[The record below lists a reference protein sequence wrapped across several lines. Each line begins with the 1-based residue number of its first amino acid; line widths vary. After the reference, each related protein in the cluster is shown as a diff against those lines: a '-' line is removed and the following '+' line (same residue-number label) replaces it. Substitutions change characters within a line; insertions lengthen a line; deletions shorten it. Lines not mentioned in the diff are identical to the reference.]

1 MLSRVAESIR
11 ADAGGRH
18 AGPAA
23 RRRGKRSLAAGRF
36 PAIFARPVPIRDVPA
51 MKIHEFQAKDL
62 LRAAGVPV
70 LAGKVARTPAEA
82 AAAFVALGTPVCA
95 VKAQIHAGGRGKGT
109 VKGGTQRGVEL
120 AKSAADAER
129 IAAALLGKTLVTIQ
143 TGPEGQVVRQV
154 FVESGCGID
163 RELYC
168 AVLVDRRAGS
178 PVLIASTA
186 GGVNIEEVAA
196 ETPEL
201 ILSEPFDPDRGL
213 AAYQARLLAAKL
225 GLPPAAWRHAETFFR
240 RLCRAFV
247 DLDASLLEVN
257 PLVLTKDATLV
268 ALDAKM
274 TFDDNALFR
283 HPDVQAL
290 RDESEEEPAETRAAA
305 AGLSY
310 VKLDGTIGCLV
321 NGAGLAMST
330 MDLVKL
336 HGGEPANFLDVGGGA
351 DVKAV
356 TEAFRIILSDT
367 HVKAILVNI
376 FGGIMRCTT
385 IANALVEASKT
396 VGFTVPLVVR
406 LEGTE
411 VAEGKKIL
419 ATSGTQIITADGLT
433 DAAKKV
439 VAASKT

>member
-1 MLSRVAESIR
+1 
-11 ADAGGRH
+11 
-18 AGPAA
+18 
-23 RRRGKRSLAAGRF
+23 
-36 PAIFARPVPIRDVPA
+36 

-70 LAGKVARTPAEA
+70 LAGKVAKTPSEA
-82 AAAFVALGTPVCA
+82 AAAYTSLGTPVCA
-95 VKAQIHAGGRGKGT
+95 VKAQIHAGGRGKGQ
-109 VKGGTQRGVEL
+109 VPGTGQRGVEL

-129 IAAALLGKTLVTIQ
+129 IATGLLNQTLVTIQ
-143 TGPEGQVVRQV
+143 TGPAGQTVRQV
-154 FVESGCGID
+154 FVESGCAID

-168 AVLVDRRAGS
+168 AILVDRAVRS

-186 GGVNIEEVAA
+186 GGMDIEEVAA
-196 ETPEL
+196 KTPEL
-201 ILSEPFDPDRGL
+201 ILSEAFDPDRGL
-213 AAYQARLLAAKL
+213 AGWQARLLASKL
-225 GLPPAAWRHAETFFR
+225 QLPTASWRHAETFFKK
-240 RLCRAFV
+240 LCQAFV

-257 PLVLTKDATLV
+257 PLVLTKDGLLV

-274 TFDDNALFR
+274 TFDDNALYR
-283 HPDVQAL
+283 HKDVVAL
-290 RDESEEEPAETRAAA
+290 RDAAEEEPAEIRAAA

-336 HGGEPANFLDVGGGA
+336 HGGQPANFLDVGGGA
-351 DVKAV
+351 DVNQV
-356 TEAFRIILSDT
+356 TEAFRIILSDK

-385 IANALVEASKT
+385 IATALVEASKT

-419 ATSGTQIITADGLT
+419 AESGTAIITADGLT

-439 VAASKT
+439 VVAASKA

>member
-1 MLSRVAESIR
+1 
-11 ADAGGRH
+11 
-18 AGPAA
+18 
-23 RRRGKRSLAAGRF
+23 
-36 PAIFARPVPIRDVPA
+36 

-70 LAGKVARTPAEA
+70 LAGKVARTPEEA
-82 AAAFVALGTPVCA
+82 AAAFTALGTPVCA
-95 VKAQIHAGGRGKGT
+95 VKAQIHAGGRGKGS
-109 VKGGTQRGVEL
+109 VIGSSQRGVEL
-120 AKSAADAER
+120 AKSAADAAR
-129 IAAALLGKTLVTIQ
+129 IAKGLLGQTLVTIQ

-154 FVESGCGID
+154 FVESGCQIE

-168 AVLVDRRAGS
+168 AVLVDRRVGS

-186 GGVNIEEVAA
+186 GGVDIEEVAA
-196 ETPEL
+196 HTPEL

-213 AAYQARLLAAKL
+213 AAYQTRVLSAKL
-225 GLPPAAWRHAETFFR
+225 GLPHSSWRAAEQFFR
-240 RLCRAFV
+240 SLTKAFV
-247 DLDASLLEVN
+247 ALDASLLEIN
-257 PLVLTKDATLV
+257 PLVLTKDGGMV

-283 HPDVQAL
+283 HKDIAAL
-290 RDESEEEPAETRAAA
+290 RDEAEEEPAETRAAA

-310 VKLDGTIGCLV
+310 VKLNGTIGCLV

-330 MDLVKL
+330 MDLVKY

-351 DVKAV
+351 DVKQV
-356 TEAFRIILSDT
+356 TEAFRIILSDK

-385 IANALVEASKT
+385 IATALVEASKT
-396 VGFTVPLVVR
+396 VGFNVPLVVR

-411 VAEGKKIL
+411 VEEGKKIL
-419 ATSGTQIITADGLT
+419 ATSGTAIITADGLT

-439 VAASKT
+439 VAAAAAV

>member
-1 MLSRVAESIR
+1 
-11 ADAGGRH
+11 
-18 AGPAA
+18 
-23 RRRGKRSLAAGRF
+23 
-36 PAIFARPVPIRDVPA
+36 

-70 LAGKVARTPAEA
+70 LAGKVARSADDA
-82 AAAFVALGTPVCA
+82 AAAFTALGTPVCA
-95 VKAQIHAGGRGKGT
+95 VKAQIHAGGRGKGK
-109 VKGGTQRGVEL
+109 VRGSEQRGVEL
-120 AKSAADAER
+120 AKSAADAKR
-129 IAAALLGKTLVTIQ
+129 IAACLLEKTLVTIQ

-154 FVESGCGID
+154 FVESGCDID

-186 GGVNIEEVAA
+186 GGMDIEEVAA
-196 ETPEL
+196 KTPEL
-201 ILSEPFDPDRGL
+201 ILTEPFDPDRGL
-213 AAYQARLLAAKL
+213 AGWQARLLASQLKL
-225 GLPPAAWRHAETFFR
+225 PTASWRHAESFFKA
-240 RLCRAFV
+240 LCRAFV

-257 PLVLTKDATLV
+257 PLVLAKDGTLV

-274 TFDDNALFR
+274 TFDDNALYR
-283 HPDVQAL
+283 HKAVAAL
-290 RDESEEEPAETRAAA
+290 RDEAEEEPAEIRAAA

-336 HGGEPANFLDVGGGA
+336 HGGQPANFLDVGGGA

-356 TEAFRIILSDT
+356 TEAFRIILSDKN
-367 HVKAILVNI
+367 VKAILVNI

-385 IANALVEASKT
+385 IATALVEASKT

-411 VAEGKKIL
+411 VEEGKKIL
-419 ATSGTQIITADGLT
+419 AASGTSIILADGLT

-439 VAASKT
+439 VAAAQA

>member
-1 MLSRVAESIR
+1 
-11 ADAGGRH
+11 
-18 AGPAA
+18 
-23 RRRGKRSLAAGRF
+23 
-36 PAIFARPVPIRDVPA
+36 
-51 MKIHEFQAKDL
+51 MKIHEYQAKDL

-70 LAGKVARTPAEA
+70 LAGQVARTPEGASQ
-82 AAAFVALGTPVCA
+82 AFTALGTPVCA
-95 VKAQIHAGGRGKGT
+95 VKAQIHAGGRGKGQ
-109 VKGGTQRGVEL
+109 VKGSEQRGVEL
-120 AKSAADAER
+120 AKSADDAAR
-129 IAAALLGKTLVTIQ
+129 IARGLLDQTLVTIQ

-154 FVESGCGID
+154 FVESGCNIE

-168 AVLVDRRAGS
+168 AILVDRAAGS

-186 GGVNIEEVAA
+186 GGMDIEEVAA
-196 ETPEL
+196 KTPEL
-201 ILSEPFDPDRGL
+201 ILTEPFDADRGL
-213 AAYQARLLAAKL
+213 AAYQTRVLSAKL
-225 GLPPAAWRHAETFFR
+225 GLPTSSWRAAEHFFR
-240 RLCRAFV
+240 SLTKAFV
-247 DLDASLLEVN
+247 ALDASLLEIN
-257 PLVLTKDATLV
+257 PLVLTKDGTLV

-283 HPDVQAL
+283 HKDVLAL
-290 RDESEEEPAETRAAA
+290 RDEAEEEPAEIRAAA

-310 VKLDGTIGCLV
+310 VKLDGSIGCLV

-351 DVKAV
+351 DVNQV
-356 TEAFRIILSDT
+356 TEAFRIILSDAN
-367 HVKAILVNI
+367 VKAILVNI

-385 IANALVEASKT
+385 IATALVEASKT

-411 VAEGKKIL
+411 VEEGKKIL
-419 ATSGTQIITADGLT
+419 AESGTSIITADGLT

-439 VAASKT
+439 VAASQA

>member
-1 MLSRVAESIR
+1 
-11 ADAGGRH
+11 
-18 AGPAA
+18 
-23 RRRGKRSLAAGRF
+23 
-36 PAIFARPVPIRDVPA
+36 

-70 LAGKVARTPAEA
+70 LAGRVARTPAEA
-82 AAAFVALGTPVCA
+82 AAAFTALGTPVCA
-95 VKAQIHAGGRGKGT
+95 VKAQIHAGGRGKGQ

-129 IAAALLGKTLVTIQ
+129 IAAGLLGQTLVTIQ
-143 TGPEGQVVRQV
+143 TGPDGQPVRQV
-154 FVESGCGID
+154 FVESGCAID

-168 AVLVDRRAGS
+168 AVLVDRRVGS

-201 ILSEPFDPDRGL
+201 ILAEPFDPDRGL
-213 AAYQARLLAAKL
+213 ASWQTRILAAKL
-225 GLPPAAWRHAETFFR
+225 GLPTVSWRHADTFFR
-240 RLCRAFV
+240 GLCKAFV

-257 PLVLTKDATLV
+257 PLVLTKEGGLV

-283 HPDVQAL
+283 HKDVAAL
-290 RDESEEEPAETRAAA
+290 RDEAEEEPAETRAAA

-330 MDLVKL
+330 MDLVKF

-367 HVKAILVNI
+367 NVKAILVNI

-385 IANALVEASKT
+385 IATALVEASKT
-396 VGFTVPLVVR
+396 VGFKVPLVVR

-419 ATSGTQIITADGLT
+419 AASGTAIITADGLT
-433 DAAKKV
+433 DAAQKV
-439 VAASKT
+439 VAASKA

>member
-1 MLSRVAESIR
+1 
-11 ADAGGRH
+11 
-18 AGPAA
+18 
-23 RRRGKRSLAAGRF
+23 
-36 PAIFARPVPIRDVPA
+36 

-70 LAGKVARTPAEA
+70 LAGKVARSADDA
-82 AAAFVALGTPVCA
+82 AAAFTALGTPVCA
-95 VKAQIHAGGRGKGT
+95 VKAQIHAGGRGKGK
-109 VKGGTQRGVEL
+109 VRGSEQRGVEL
-120 AKSAADAER
+120 AKSAADAKR
-129 IAAALLGKTLVTIQ
+129 IAAGLLEKTLVTIQ

-154 FVESGCGID
+154 FVESGCDID

-186 GGVNIEEVAA
+186 GGMDIEEVAA
-196 ETPEL
+196 KTPEL
-201 ILSEPFDPDRGL
+201 ILTEPFDPDRGL
-213 AAYQARLLAAKL
+213 AGWQARLLASQLKL
-225 GLPPAAWRHAETFFR
+225 PTASWRHAESFFKA
-240 RLCRAFV
+240 LCRAFV

-257 PLVLTKDATLV
+257 PLVLAKDGTLV

-274 TFDDNALFR
+274 TFDDNALYR
-283 HPDVQAL
+283 HKAVAAL
-290 RDESEEEPAETRAAA
+290 RDEAEEEPAEIRAAA

-336 HGGEPANFLDVGGGA
+336 HGGQPANFLDVGGGA

-356 TEAFRIILSDT
+356 TEAFRIILSDKN
-367 HVKAILVNI
+367 VKAILVNI

-385 IANALVEASKT
+385 IATALVEASKT

-411 VAEGKKIL
+411 VEEGKKIL
-419 ATSGTQIITADGLT
+419 AASGTSIILADGLT

-439 VAASKT
+439 VAAAQA

>member
-1 MLSRVAESIR
+1 
-11 ADAGGRH
+11 
-18 AGPAA
+18 
-23 RRRGKRSLAAGRF
+23 
-36 PAIFARPVPIRDVPA
+36 

-62 LRAAGVPV
+62 LRSAGVPV
-70 LAGKVARTPAEA
+70 LAGRVARTPAEA
-82 AAAFVALGTPVCA
+82 AAAFTALGTPVCA
-95 VKAQIHAGGRGKGT
+95 VKAQIHAGGRGKGQ

-129 IAAALLGKTLVTIQ
+129 IAAGLLGKTLVTIQ
-143 TGPEGQVVRQV
+143 TGPDGQSVRQV
-154 FVESGCGID
+154 FVESGCAID

-168 AVLVDRRAGS
+168 AVLVDRRVGS

-213 AAYQARLLAAKL
+213 APWQTRVLAAKL
-225 GLPPAAWRHAETFFR
+225 GLPAASWRHADTFFR
-240 RLCRAFV
+240 RLCKAFV
-247 DLDASLLEVN
+247 DLDASLLEIN
-257 PLVLTKDATLV
+257 PLVLTKEGGLV

-283 HPDVQAL
+283 HKDVAAL
-290 RDESEEEPAETRAAA
+290 RDEAEEEPAETRAAA

-330 MDLVKL
+330 MDLVKF

-367 HVKAILVNI
+367 NVKAILVNI

-385 IANALVEASKT
+385 IATALVEASKT
-396 VGFTVPLVVR
+396 VGFSVPLVVR

-419 ATSGTQIITADGLT
+419 AASGTAIITADGLT
-433 DAAKKV
+433 DAAQKV
-439 VAASKT
+439 VAASKA

>member
-1 MLSRVAESIR
+1 
-11 ADAGGRH
+11 
-18 AGPAA
+18 
-23 RRRGKRSLAAGRF
+23 
-36 PAIFARPVPIRDVPA
+36 
-51 MKIHEFQAKDL
+51 MKIHEYQAKDL

-70 LAGKVARTPAEA
+70 LAGRVARTADEA
-82 AAAFVALGTPVCA
+82 AAAFTALGTPICA
-95 VKAQIHAGGRGKGT
+95 VKAQIHAGGRGKGQ
-109 VKGGTQRGVEL
+109 VKGTEQRGVEL
-120 AKSAADAER
+120 ARSADDARR
-129 IAAALLGKTLVTIQ
+129 IAAALLGGTLVTIQ
-143 TGPEGQVVRQV
+143 TGPAGQLVRQV
-154 FVESGCGID
+154 FVESGCAIQ

-168 AVLVDRRAGS
+168 AVLVDRRVGS

-186 GGVNIEEVAA
+186 GGVNIEEVA
-196 ETPEL
+196 ERTPDL

-213 AAYQARLLAAKL
+213 AGWQARLLASKL
-225 GLPPAAWRHAETFFR
+225 DLPTASWRHAESFFR
-240 RLCRAFV
+240 RLCAAFV
-247 DLDASLLEVN
+247 DLDASLLEIN
-257 PLVLTKDATLV
+257 PLVLTGEGTLV

-283 HPDVQAL
+283 HKEIASL
-290 RDESEEEPAETRAAA
+290 RDEAEEEPAEIRAAA

-351 DVKAV
+351 DVGQV
-356 TEAFRIILSDT
+356 TEAFRIILSDPN
-367 HVKAILVNI
+367 VKAILVNI

-385 IANALVEASKT
+385 IATALVEASKT

-411 VAEGKKIL
+411 VAEGKRIL
-419 ATSGTQIITADGLT
+419 AESGTTIITADGLT

-439 VAASKT
+439 VAAARSAV

>member
-1 MLSRVAESIR
+1 
-11 ADAGGRH
+11 
-18 AGPAA
+18 
-23 RRRGKRSLAAGRF
+23 
-36 PAIFARPVPIRDVPA
+36 
-51 MKIHEFQAKDL
+51 MKIHEYQAKDL

-70 LAGKVARTPAEA
+70 LAGIVAKSPQDA
-82 AAAFVALGTPVCA
+82 ATAFTALGLPICA
-95 VKAQIHAGGRGKGT
+95 VKAQIHAGGRGKGQ
-109 VKGGTQRGVEL
+109 VPGTGQRGVEL

-129 IAAALLGKTLVTIQ
+129 IAKGLLNQTLVTIQ
-143 TGPEGQVVRQV
+143 TGPAGQTVRQV

-168 AVLVDRRAGS
+168 AILVDRAARA

-186 GGVNIEEVAA
+186 GGMDIEEVAA
-196 ETPEL
+196 KTPEL
-201 ILSEPFDPDRGL
+201 ILSEPFDADRGL
-213 AAYQARLLAAKL
+213 AGWQARLLASKL
-225 GLPPAAWRHAETFFR
+225 GLPTASWRHAENFFKK
-240 RLCRAFV
+240 LCRAFV

-257 PLVLTKDATLV
+257 PLVLTSDGTLV

-274 TFDDNALFR
+274 TFDDNALYR
-283 HPDVQAL
+283 HKDLAAL
-290 RDESEEEPAETRAAA
+290 RDEAEEEPAEIRAAA

-351 DVKAV
+351 DVNQV
-356 TEAFRIILSDT
+356 TEAFRIILSDPN
-367 HVKAILVNI
+367 VKAILVNI

-385 IANALVEASKT
+385 IATALVEASKT

-419 ATSGTQIITADGLT
+419 AESGTAIITADGLT

-439 VAASKT
+439 VAAAASQA